1 VELRFRPSLFGSTFS
16 LTDGERE
23 LASGRRAS
31 SRQGYSRNGQAFLHP
46 KGGSKAG
53 RYGTE
58 ITEDEGMEQQ
68 IWSGSGPLSPPP
80 PPRIWNH
87 GLVLG
92 AHLAAYRPDRRRVVA
107 RRGRAPSLGHSR
119 ERVASW
125 SRRLVIWSPPRQ
137 LERCFSCTSN
147 SLCQFVCVFLSSPF
161 STSLRFLDC
170 TYTKRACQQARGE
183 GGWILGW

>member
-1 VELRFRPSLFGSTFS
+1 M
-16 LTDGERE
+16 
-23 LASGRRAS
+23 ASGSWPVAGEPAPDRGILEMAKHFYIQKGARKQEDMERRS
-31 SRQGYSRNGQAFLHP
+31 P
-46 KGGSKAG
+46 KTKAWKSKFGAG
-53 RYGTE
+53 AGHY
-58 ITEDEGMEQQ
+58 
-68 IWSGSGPLSPPP
+68 PPP